1 MMNST
6 ATTGTTVSS
15 ENVTGATT
23 SPTTLQGSTSTT
35 PRDYTSTTTASSK
48 NETEAATSAT
58 SSPTT
63 MPGSSTTSYTK
74 PHPAVKAE
82 ENGTIAG
89 SEATAAYDQNSIPQ
103 AQNSSSCPFETADGA
118 SKVAQ
123 GIFGYSGSTVFTAM
137 LAGIVILL
145 VLVVLETVVCI
156 LVCIFCW
163 RHAQRA
169 REDDGEGDKPFRIG
183 YKRTAE
189 HDVALLEMDDTTE
202 SN

>member
-48 NETEAATSAT
+48 NETEATTSAT

-74 PHPAVKAE
+74 PHPAVKTE

-103 AQNSSSCPFETADGA
+103 AQNSSSCPIETADGA

-123 GIFGYSGSTVFTAM
+123 GERILRHVSIPYQSGLRSELLWMCTGRMGRSTASFNP
-137 LAGIVILL
+137 L
-145 VLVVLETVVCI
+145 
-156 LVCIFCW
+156 
-163 RHAQRA
+163 
-169 REDDGEGDKPFRIG
+169 PIG
-183 YKRTAE
+183 A
-189 HDVALLEMDDTTE
+189 
-202 SN
+202 